1 MKIFENGKFYL
12 EKGRFCEAVLTD
24 GETIRAVGGRDEMH
38 ALAGLAPAV
47 VDCCGR
53 TVLPG
58 LNDSH
63 MHLSCIAAANAQ
75 ADLSGCRSIGQ
86 IVDTCRAFIAS
97 RPESAARGIRSMG
110 WNQDL
115 FEGEKRI
122 PNRFDLDR
130 ISTEIPIVLERV
142 CGHICVT
149 NTKVLE
155 LMGIDVGATP
165 PEGGTIGTDS
175 EGKPNGVFTENAVAW
190 VEQVIP
196 DFTFEE
202 KVRMFADALDTCA
215 ACGLTSIQSNDVGAP
230 NVYGD
235 SDSIRTLFETGRAT
249 IRYRHQITFDD
260 PEALNRFCDTEAR
273 RDIYKGNRLTIGPL
287 KLFKDGSLGART
299 ALMRR
304 PYADDPCN
312 CGVEA
317 LSDEKQ
323 EGLCRAAAARGMQV
337 ITHVIGDAAVEKT
350 VGIYERM
357 MNGGPNTLRH
367 ALVHCQITD
376 RPLLERIA
384 RLGVLAMVQPIF
396 LDYDMHVVESRCG
409 RELASTSYAFETLRR
424 LGGHVSYGTDA
435 PVESCNPFP
444 NLYSA
449 VTRKDKDGYPKD
461 GFFPQECVGIC
472 DAVDAYTL
480 ESAYAEFAEGF
491 KGRIR
496 PGYLADFTVLSDDIF
511 TIEPDGIRDIAAEM
525 TVVGG
530 EIVYRRG

>member
-1 MKIFENGKFYL
+1 
-12 EKGRFCEAVLTD
+12 
-24 GETIRAVGGRDEMH
+24 
-38 ALAGLAPAV
+38 
-47 VDCCGR
+47 
-53 TVLPG
+53 
-58 LNDSH
+58 
-63 MHLSCIAAANAQ
+63 
-75 ADLSGCRSIGQ
+75 
-86 IVDTCRAFIAS
+86 
-97 RPESAARGIRSMG
+97 
-110 WNQDL
+110 
-115 FEGEKRI
+115 
-122 PNRFDLDR
+122 
-130 ISTEIPIVLERV
+130 
-142 CGHICVT
+142 
-149 NTKVLE
+149 
-155 LMGIDVGATP
+155 
-165 PEGGTIGTDS
+165 
-175 EGKPNGVFTENAVAW
+175 
-190 VEQVIP
+190 
-196 DFTFEE
+196 
-202 KVRMFADALDTCA
+202 
-215 ACGLTSIQSNDVGAP
+215 
-230 NVYGD
+230 
-235 SDSIRTLFETGRAT
+235 
-249 IRYRHQITFDD
+249 
-260 PEALNRFCDTEAR
+260 
-273 RDIYKGNRLTIGPL
+273 
-287 KLFKDGSLGART
+287 
-299 ALMRR
+299 MRR

-312 CGVEA
+312 CGVEV

-357 MNGGPNTLRH
+357 MNGGLNTLRH